1 MLSFQNWFTELRSGI
16 FISDSPYLEIIL
28 LACGKYPKSPHG
40 TWNRAKVC
48 IHITDNI
55 MLHWLCPVSN
65 TWTVP
70 QTAGDAPCARE
81 GHSAA
86 VIGTRMYIFGGCGRL
101 TDDSDDSYFND
112 LYFLETSNCSY
123 FLSLWIFLGGPM
135 CLNFP
140 LVVLLVQETPCYV
153 IFSSI
158 MYINFTGKRGP
169 MSAIKLSRFA
179 FQSTC

>member
-1 MLSFQNWFTELRSGI
+1 MDQARWGTSMSLIQVVIYLTNIMFSCSLTLHAKFSKKIYGAEVRKIHLRFSVLSNYTSSMWQ
-16 FISDSPYLEIIL
+16 ISQVSSWNLKR
-28 LACGKYPKSPHG
+28 GKSLHTYH
-40 TWNRAKVC
+40 W
-48 IHITDNI
+48 HI

-70 QTAGDAPCARE
+70 QTVGDAPCARE

-123 FLSLWIFLGGPM
+123 FLSLWIFLGSL
-135 CLNFP
+135 C
-140 LVVLLVQETPCYV
+140 
-153 IFSSI
+153 
-158 MYINFTGKRGP
+158 
-169 MSAIKLSRFA
+169 A
-179 FQSTC
+179 